1 MDKWN
6 AVELRLMQS
15 DKHLPYRQ
23 EPDDD
28 VHEMIWLTKQPD
40 RIHEIPELQRD
51 AELKKAIGL
60 INAEG
65 LRFETFRCGS
75 NEETYEGQILRH
87 FNIGFIYRDRDAFA
101 NYGAQLMVAGE
112 LLGFAT
118 DSGIFEPG
126 EKPFLFELQ
135 PILLTNEGAR
145 GWTMDIWHQSVA
157 ESSDEARRKS
167 DQALSFVSHVLSAT
181 YQ

>member
-1 MDKWN
+1 
-6 AVELRLMQS
+6 
-15 DKHLPYRQ
+15 
-23 EPDDD
+23 
-28 VHEMIWLTKQPD
+28 MIWLTKQPD
-40 RIHEIPELQRD
+40 RIHDIPELQRD
-51 AELKKAIGL
+51 QELKKAIGA

-75 NEETYEGQILRH
+75 NEETYEGKILRH

-112 LLGFAT
+112 LLGYAT

-135 PILLTNEGAR
+135 PIVLTTEGAR
-145 GWTMDIWHQSVA
+145 GWTMDIWHQSIA
-157 ESSDEARRKS
+157 ASSDEARRKS
-167 DQALSFVSHVLSAT
+167 DQALDLVSKVLSSAF
-181 YQ
+181 Q